1 MSRSLESLEK
11 ENDDSKVSE
20 QAHCILRGRGS
31 EGGITSTRSW
41 TGHIRPN
48 KVQCVKYFCNVFKL
62 LMVYTKSTT
71 DYFVVALKSLIVSG
85 APNED
90 IVQNHLT

>member
-20 QAHCILRGRGS
+20 QAHCILRGRGG
-31 EGGITSTRSW
+31 EGRGGDRKVGSW

-48 KVQCVKYFCNVFKL
+48 KVQCVKYFCNVF
-62 LMVYTKSTT
+62 
-71 DYFVVALKSLIVSG
+71 
-85 APNED
+85 
-90 IVQNHLT
+90 

>member
-20 QAHCILRGRGS
+20 QAHCILRGRGGGRGS

-48 KVQCVKYFCNVFKL
+48 KVQCVKYFCNVF
-62 LMVYTKSTT
+62 
-71 DYFVVALKSLIVSG
+71 
-85 APNED
+85 
-90 IVQNHLT
+90 

>member
-20 QAHCILRGRGS
+20 QAHCILRGRGG
-31 EGGITSTRSW
+31 EGRGGEGRGGEGIGRSW

-48 KVQCVKYFCNVFKL
+48 KEQCVKYFCNVF
-62 LMVYTKSTT
+62 
-71 DYFVVALKSLIVSG
+71 
-85 APNED
+85 
-90 IVQNHLT
+90 